1 MDEEKVLNEEDLEG
15 VSGGKIE
22 FKAIEP
28 KKLADGVKLAGR
40 LATGLAGGNLVGAVG
55 ETLGS
60 ILHKKDGNV

>member
-22 FKAIEP
+22 FKPIEA

-40 LATGLAGGNLVGAVG
+40 LATGLAGGNLVGTVG

-60 ILHKKDGNV
+60 ILHKKDSNV